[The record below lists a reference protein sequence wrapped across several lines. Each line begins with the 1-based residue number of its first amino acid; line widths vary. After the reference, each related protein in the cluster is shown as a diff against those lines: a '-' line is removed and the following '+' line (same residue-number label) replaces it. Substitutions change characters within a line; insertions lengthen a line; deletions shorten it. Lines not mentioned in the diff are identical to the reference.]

1 MYLSKRGFVLKKELL
16 PVDEITTLKDTLRG
30 VPLQDDTFSY
40 AKSNST
46 FPIYIETKNKLYIP
60 KMYGMERYGDPKVY
74 LPNYMGQPWN
84 DQITFVGELYGLQQ
98 EASLKLTDALIQ
110 TGGGILSIGTG
121 LGKTVTTLYT
131 LCKLKRKTLVIVNK
145 IPLMKQWESEISQF
159 LPYARIGFIQGQK
172 NVEIHQK
179 DIVIAML
186 QSLAKV
192 DYPQELFS
200 DFGTLVVDE
209 THNIASRVFSQVLL
223 KVCCKYTIGLTATP
237 KRGDGCEYV
246 FKWFLGDIV
255 YQSEVKRAGLH
266 PILRTITLSSKNYRE
281 IAVTNKFT
289 GKKQI
294 QFTQM
299 LTDLVQMESRNNLIV
314 DVIKDLMVSKPRKLL
329 VLSDRRDHLK
339 AIKKSLD
346 NDDSVQFT
354 YGLFIGQMKIAD
366 LEQNKKCDVILAS
379 YSAFSE
385 GVSVKE
391 LNTLFLVTPKKY
403 IGHLKSTTKNES
415 GKMEQVVGRI
425 FRKEHIDVHPLIVD
439 LFDNFSVYRSQ
450 SNQRKVFYASHFKNL
465 VTESKK
471 VDLDTPPYTSEH
483 TISEHTISEHT
494 IGEHTISEHT
504 IGEHTIGEHTIG
516 DTECDTEPER
526 IEFLD

>member
-1 MYLSKRGFVLKKELL
+1 MFAFRMYLSKRGYVLKKELL
-16 PVDEITTLKDTLRG
+16 SEDEIKTLRGTLRG
-30 VPLQDDTFSY
+30 VPLQDENFSY
-40 AKSNST
+40 PSRKSDAT

-60 KMYGMERYGDPKVY
+60 KMYGMEKYGDPKVY
-74 LPNYMGQPWN
+74 LPNYAGVQWN
-84 DQITFVGELYGLQQ
+84 DQITFVGELYDLQK
-98 EASLKLTDALIQ
+98 ESSLKLTNALNK

-121 LGKTVTTLYT
+121 LGKTITTLYT
-131 LCKLKRKTLVIVNK
+131 LCNLKRKTLVIVNK

-159 LPYARIGFIQGQK
+159 LPNARIGFIQGQN
-172 NVEIHQK
+172 NVDIHEK

-192 DYPQELFS
+192 EYPQELFN

-266 PILRTITLSSKNYRE
+266 PILRTFNLSSKNYRE

-299 LTDLVQMESRNNLIV
+299 LTDLVQMESRNNFIV
-314 DVIKDLMVSKPRKLL
+314 NVIKDLLKEPRKLL

-339 AIKKSLD
+339 DIKKLLD
-346 NDDSVQFT
+346 NDDSVNFT
-354 YGLFIGQMKIAD
+354 HGLFIGQMKIAD

-391 LNTLFLVTPKKY
+391 LNTLFLITPKKY

-425 FRKEHIDVHPLIVD
+425 FRKEHTDVHPLIID

-465 VTESKK
+465 VTESRK
-471 VDLDTPPYTSEH
+471 VDLDTPPFTYTN
-483 TISEHTISEHT
+483 I
-494 IGEHTISEHT
+494 
-504 IGEHTIGEHTIG
+504 
-516 DTECDTEPER
+516 DRDLECDTENDGKDTEF